1 MPGGPL
7 PWTPEPPRAPS
18 VYSLIFILEND
29 SGELLDRSNGK
40 GESSAR
46 GVIRLLGEDPARDA
60 IRRLLDIKT
69 CVAMTHNLDHF
80 RISDARRRLKYA
92 LNGYLEKGR
101 FVCLMVTAVP

>member
-1 MPGGPL
+1 MVPCPGHQSL
-7 PWTPEPPRAPS
+7 PAHLLFFL
-18 VYSLIFILEND
+18 LIFILEND
-29 SGELLDRSNGK
+29 SGELLNRSNGK
-40 GESSAR
+40 GESPAK
-46 GVIRLLGEDPARDA
+46 GVIRLLGEDPAGDA

-92 LNGYLEKGR
+92 LDGYLEKGR